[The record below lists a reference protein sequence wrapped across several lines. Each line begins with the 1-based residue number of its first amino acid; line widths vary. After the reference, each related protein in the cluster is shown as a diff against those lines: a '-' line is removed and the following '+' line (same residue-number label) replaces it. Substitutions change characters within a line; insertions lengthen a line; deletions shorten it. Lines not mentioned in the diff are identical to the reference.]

1 MYVNDDSRW
10 SAVRD
15 RDPKADQAFV
25 YCVRTTKIYCRP
37 ICKARLARRS
47 NVIFYST
54 PLEAQNAGYRACK
67 RCKPEIASSM
77 PEEDAVRK
85 IMDFVAHPPQ
95 NMALSNLDTMAK
107 QTGLSKWHFH
117 RVFKK
122 VVGMTPSQYAN
133 TFRTESST
141 TSQYSQNSSAIF
153 DLSSSSTAA
162 TSPLHVENPESVITW
177 DFLDFL
183 TADSPEP
190 DFLDVSSMLT

>member
-1 MYVNDDSRW
+1 
-10 SAVRD
+10 
-15 RDPKADQAFV
+15 
-25 YCVRTTKIYCRP
+25 
-37 ICKARLARRS
+37 
-47 NVIFYST
+47 
-54 PLEAQNAGYRACK
+54 
-67 RCKPEIASSM
+67 
-77 PEEDAVRK
+77 
-85 IMDFVAHPPQ
+85 MDFVAHPPQ